1 VQPLKRK
8 IIMPKLPKTKTSII
22 QRLHDKYRPKSTK
35 AKPVMPKD
43 KGEYLGSCN
52 RSACLRSGAHWYNHG
67 SLAYYCANCAMDLN
81 YDTFN
86 KRDALENWGHLL
98 CTEGKYDREKFEKIH
113 DLHHNSKLY
122 LDITIPKGTLGT
134 YLPDNNENW
143 QRTRE
148 FIVREDTRK
157 NQSVIS
163 VKFHD
168 GECRMIPMTKVQ
180 LSNRKI
186 HIN

>member
-1 VQPLKRK
+1 
-8 IIMPKLPKTKTSII
+8 MPKLPNVKPSII
-22 QRLHDKYRPKSTK
+22 QRLHNTYRPKSSK
-35 AKPVMPKD
+35 AKPEIPED
-43 KGEYLGSCN
+43 KGRYLGSCN
-52 RSACLRSGAHWYNHG
+52 RSACLRPWAKWYNHG

-81 YDTFN
+81 HDAFN

-98 CTEGKYDREKFEKIH
+98 CTEGEYDREKFEKMH
-113 DLHHNSKLY
+113 ELHRNSMFY
-122 LDITIPKGTLGT
+122 LKMTIPKGTLGT
-134 YLPDNNENW
+134 YLPDENEDW

-157 NQSVIS
+157 NQSEIS

-168 GECRMIPMTKVQ
+168 GDCRIIPMKKVQ